1 MLPVLA
7 MLGAVA
13 LSAASLVGGKYM
25 LDLLAPSEFLA
36 VRLGQGALWL
46 WLLVII
52 RLPVAAWRR
61 VDRRILLM
69 GLLDPGLVAVLM
81 IYGLLYSTA
90 ITASVMWSLMP
101 LAMPILGRVFL
112 KETVQPSVLAAAG
125 LAIAGSTMLA
135 WGQASA
141 GTGSWV
147 GVALIVAGVASAC
160 ANQLIARKVA
170 VGGGLPLVTTTYQ
183 ITIAALLAL
192 GLIAVERPEIAVQAL
207 DWGDIGLILVLS
219 VAGGAGPFL
228 LYNYALRTMQV
239 GRISLFAPLVGPVGA
254 VMAMGLIGEALPSRD
269 AAAIGLVLFAAFLP
283 NLITVLKGRR

>member
-36 VRLGQGALWL
+36 VRLGLGALWL